1 MNVKI
6 YRTDETLTLMIL
18 KRTNDALLRKIF
30 SNDSDRFGRK
40 TVGII

>member
-1 MNVKI
+1 M

-18 KRTNDALLRKIF
+18 KRTSDVLVRKIF
-30 SNDSDRFGRK
+30 SNDSDRFGRE